1 MRLFVSIIL
10 IFVPNSSKLREK
22 YVLTNLTMKTL
33 WNSSKSLHNF
43 GALFVLWRPLKNAR
57 WGGHGPLAP
66 LPARHCFKMKR
77 NLSLLENLESQP
89 NIDN

>member
-10 IFVPNSSKLREK
+10 IFVPNGSKLREK
-22 YVLTNLTMKTL
+22 YVLTNLTMKTH
-33 WNSSKSLHNF
+33 WNSSKPLHNF

-66 LPARHCFKMKR
+66 PASTPLTGTQKR
-77 NLSLLENLESQP
+77 T
-89 NIDN
+89 